1 VFEPVASSTKSCA
14 HFSSLSLV
22 RWAVANEVVNC
33 LRRCAACLAGCCF
46 ATPYPVKVLIEG
58 GVACAKLDD
67 ETHVIAA
74 GGGSESRRYVCTY
87 QYPLTRSTTATLASL
102 Q

>member
-1 VFEPVASSTKSCA
+1 MFEPVTSSTESCA

-22 RWAVANEVVNC
+22 RWAVANEVVNG
-33 LRRCAACLAGCCF
+33 LRRCAACLTGCCL
-46 ATPYPVKVLIEG
+46 AALYPVKVLIER

-74 GGGSESRRYVCTY
+74 HRE
-87 QYPLTRSTTATLASL
+87 Q
-102 Q
+102 